1 MAKTFR
7 EQEVRQ
13 GRSGRRVLVILL
25 CALVLALAAWAVT
38 ALVVPKPD
46 APVGQPSSVEAVPA
60 Q

>member
-7 EQEVRQ
+7 EQEARQ
-13 GRSGRRVLVILL
+13 GRRGGRVLVILI

-46 APVGQPSSVEAVPA
+46 ALVGQPSSVETVPS